1 MPRRSAITEL
11 PNNIKDELDERLVS
25 GGFARYQDLAEWL
38 AGEGYEI
45 SRSAIHRYG
54 HKFKFRLEA
63 MKHVT
68 EQSRIIAEHIGD
80 DANLVG
86 DALTRLIQ
94 EKLFGI
100 VVDLEDPGEMSLPAL
115 VRAIADLNRSSV
127 TVKKYS
133 AEVREKLRV
142 KLSAL
147 EAENKQDGKLDPET
161 LRRVREE
168 IYGIF

>member
-1 MPRRSAITEL
+1 MPKQSAVTIL
-11 PNNIKDELDERLVS
+11 PENIRDELNERLIS
-25 GGFARYQDLAEWL
+25 GGFAHYQELAEWL
-38 AGEGYEI
+38 AEEGYEI

-54 HKFKFRLEA
+54 YKFKNRLEA
-63 MKHVT
+63 LKHVT
-68 EQSRIIAEHIGD
+68 EQSRVIAEHIGD

-100 VVDLEDPGEMSLPAL
+100 VINLDDPGEMNLPSL

-127 TVKKYS
+127 TIKKYS
-133 AEVREKLRV
+133 AEVREKLAV
-142 KLSAL
+142 KLTAL
-147 EAENKQDGKLDPET
+147 ESESKQGGKLDPET

-168 IYGIF
+168 IYGTF